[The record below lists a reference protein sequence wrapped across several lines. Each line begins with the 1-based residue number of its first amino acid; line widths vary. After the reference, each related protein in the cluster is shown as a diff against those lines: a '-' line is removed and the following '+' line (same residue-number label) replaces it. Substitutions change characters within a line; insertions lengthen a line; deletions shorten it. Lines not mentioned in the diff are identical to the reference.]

1 MAQSSILGRVGQ
13 LVRANINAMLDSAE
27 DPERMLEQMVRDYT
41 DSIREAEEA
50 VAQTIGNLRL
60 QEDDAKEAGE
70 AATEWGSKAAAASKK
85 ADEQRAAGNTSDAD
99 RFDGLARIALKR
111 QIGFEE
117 QVKAFGP
124 QIEQQT
130 ALVDQLKSGLNVM
143 REKREELVQK
153 KDQLIARAKMAQA
166 RNRGSAQRKWV
177 IDKKTP
183 VFGMVERGGREDAE
197 MAGVRVGVADDG
209 ERVDRRHDQHRGGED
224 HHRQPREAGQRGH
237 PAPERE
243 RDRGRERVEVADL
256 QAAEDGEERT
266 RGDEPGRHTER
277 ARPCQAVT

>member
-13 LVRANINAMLDSAE
+13 LVRANINAILDSAE
-27 DPERMLEQMVRDYT
+27 DPEKMLDQMVRDYT

-70 AATEWGSKAAAASKK
+70 AASDWGSKASAASKK
-85 ADEQRAAGNTSDAD
+85 ADDLRSAGNTAEAD
-99 RFDGLARIALKR
+99 RFDNLAKIALKR
-111 QIGFEE
+111 QISYEE

-130 ALVDQLKSGLNVM
+130 ALVEQLKSGLNVM

-166 RNRGSAQRKWV
+166 QMQVQQSIKSVNIMDPTSEVARFEERIRHEEAQARGMQEVAASSLDAQFANL
-177 IDKKTP
+177 DDAAD
-183 VFGMVERGGREDAE
+183 DAE
-197 MAGVRVGVADDG
+197 VENRLAALKS
-209 ERVDRRHDQHRGGED
+209 GG
-224 HHRQPREAGQRGH
+224 
-237 PAPERE
+237 
-243 RDRGRERVEVADL
+243 
-256 QAAEDGEERT
+256 
-266 RGDEPGRHTER
+266 
-277 ARPCQAVT
+277 

>member
-13 LVRANINAMLDSAE
+13 LVRANINALLDSAE
-27 DPERMLEQMVRDYT
+27 DPERMLDQMVRDYT

-70 AATEWGSKAAAASKK
+70 AASEWGQKAAAASRK
-85 ADEQRAAGNTSDAD
+85 ADEMRSAGNADAD

-130 ALVDQLKSGLNVM
+130 ALVEQLKSGLNVM

-166 RNRGSAQRKWV
+166 QVQVQQSSKSVTIMDPTSEVARFEERIRHEEAKAKGMTEVAASSLEAQFESL
-177 IDKKTP
+177 DN
-183 VFGMVERGGREDAE
+183 A
-197 MAGVRVGVADDG
+197 ADDL
-209 ERVDRRHDQHRGGED
+209 EVDSRLAALKQGG
-224 HHRQPREAGQRGH
+224 
-237 PAPERE
+237 
-243 RDRGRERVEVADL
+243 
-256 QAAEDGEERT
+256 
-266 RGDEPGRHTER
+266 
-277 ARPCQAVT
+277 